1 MLNNDAP
8 QTLLP
13 PAQSSNSC
21 YLHEPYIK
29 EEKGIGN
36 ACHMTSRFTMFCTL
50 CGRNP
55 LKSRRVT
62 PRLLKRLGY
71 FQQSV
76 TKIRANIATG
86 DVLYEENTS
95 P

>member
-1 MLNNDAP
+1 M
-8 QTLLP
+8 
-13 PAQSSNSC
+13 
-21 YLHEPYIK
+21 HEVLAKIK

-36 ACHMTSRFTMFCTL
+36 ACHMTSCFTMFCTL

-55 LKSRRVT
+55 LKSRLVT

-71 FQQSV
+71 FQQQSQKYEL
-76 TKIRANIATG
+76 TLRLHG
-86 DVLYEENTS
+86 DVLYEENAS

>member
-1 MLNNDAP
+1 MHAPDNYNDRVFKHR
-8 QTLLP
+8 LR
-13 PAQSSNSC
+13 
-21 YLHEPYIK
+21 K
-29 EEKGIGN
+29 RKGLETHVII
-36 ACHMTSRFTMFCTL
+36 MTSRFTMFCTL

-71 FQQSV
+71 FQQQSQKYEL
-76 TKIRANIATG
+76 TLRLHG